1 MKKIIIVLLF
11 LVFTMTGIKSVNAKY
26 SIDANSYG
34 ADMDSCRAYS
44 GRNRGGFFA
53 CVINS
58 SDMGYR
64 VTIINK
70 NGIRVSSKSIDLFSS
85 QALTAKI
92 NYEIS
97 KHNAEL
103 KDKCENITS
112 TIGTFFCNNSKLIF
126 ENLMDTMKFV
136 YKDGFLLT
144 SFGAIK
150 MDNIEYEKYRQNNS
164 SYFGSTT
171 TTFARIDLG
180 AHQKLN
186 SAGNGIS
193 GFNTMKNKIV
203 KGTLFTTILNKL
215 GVSKQDFINN
225 EYKILLEPIYMI
237 AYTPDGET
245 TEKTEALTQSDID
258 EANYYYGTANEVAN
272 FLYKELQTK
281 EGKVTGTNYLTGLLV
296 DFIPNLA
303 FNLHT
308 NDVNTNSI
316 VSYST
321 LDYKA
326 KDHYNLVQKNL
337 KKLYTTYGYG
347 IGIISYNEISGNGSL
362 VIQKQDQKGDEIN
375 KEATF
380 RLYKDFDC
388 IEKNKFSSYIFV
400 TGSLTK
406 TLATGNYSVKEIT
419 APDGYIKDSTCHNFT
434 IKSPVTSPTFV
445 RVKNKIRIN
454 GCEAEFQGIS
464 NNRYARIQLYNKYPK
479 NTNLLNFSIKDAKTA
494 CSPATCSSNPTAS
507 CFGYSYKTNN
517 FSKDNLS
524 CATIDHITDSSKTGA
539 THTVFCGVDYS
550 LDNSLNLNSNNLAT
564 VQPGMMVLNLD
575 KDSVVAKLNL
585 EERCYIYYSP
595 GKVNAINDFKNAYQD
610 NQVIIDTD
618 PEITLDSQT
627 LPMLLSN
634 PTLLYDNNTANNYI
648 ERKYTAHINYYLNP
662 VYATIGMGEICTT
675 NDISDDCRLLGYGF
689 ISKLN
694 AKDYSETEFTIDT
707 KFHDTEV
714 AACTYKISSELPIK
728 NLEFRSVSKSNPFT
742 GKNGAGRKTGSN
754 WCNGADCSSTNETV
768 KNIILDKNDS
778 YNSTGDGP
786 IYRIELK
793 PKDIK
798 HIRENYNDK
807 KYDEFYLD
815 CDQNATNC
823 KSLLLENLNIIRL
836 K

>member
-34 ADMDSCRAYS
+34 ANLTSCRAYS
-44 GRNRGGFFA
+44 SRTGKGYFA
-53 CVINS
+53 CLINS
-58 SDMGYR
+58 NDMGYR

-70 NGIRVSSKSIDLFSS
+70 NGIRVSSKSIDLFSKE
-85 QALTAKI
+85 AYDAKKA
-92 NYEIS
+92 NVLEEY
-97 KHNAEL
+97 
-103 KDKCENITS
+103 NIKKNQV
-112 TIGTFFCNNSKLIF
+112 CNNKIF
-126 ENLMDTMKFV
+126 GETLCKIYTNTINSMVNL
-136 YKDGFLLT
+136 YKDGYLLT
-144 SFGAIK
+144 AFGSINMKSITNA
-150 MDNIEYEKYRQNNS
+150 KYKSNNS

-193 GFNTMKNKIV
+193 GFATMKNKIV

-225 EYKILLEPIYMI
+225 EYKILFEPLYMI
-237 AYTPDGET
+237 SYTPYNKQTDNPVD
-245 TEKTEALTQSDID
+245 LTQNDID
-258 EANYYYGTANEVAN
+258 ESNYYYGTANEVAK
-272 FLYKELQTK
+272 FLYDELENK
-281 EGKVTGTNYLTGLLV
+281 KSYVTSTNYLNGILV
-296 DFIPNLA
+296 NFIPNLA

-308 NDVNTNSI
+308 NDVVEGSI
-316 VSYST
+316 IGYST
-321 LDYKA
+321 QNYTPIN
-326 KDHYNLVQKNL
+326 HYNLVYANL

-347 IGIISYNEISGNGSL
+347 IGVISYNEIPNNGSL
-362 VIQKQDQKGDEIN
+362 VIIKQDESGKQIN
-375 KEATF
+375 KKAIF
-380 RLYKDFDC
+380 RLYRNSNC
-388 IEKNKFSSYIFV
+388 IEKNKFSSDISV
-400 TGSLTK
+400 TGSLNK
-406 TLATGNYSVKEIT
+406 ILVPGNYSVKEIT

-464 NNRYARIQLYNKYPK
+464 NNRYARIQLYDKYPK

-507 CFGYSYKTNN
+507 CFGYSYKINN

-595 GKVNAINDFKNAYQD
+595 GKINAINDFKNAYQD